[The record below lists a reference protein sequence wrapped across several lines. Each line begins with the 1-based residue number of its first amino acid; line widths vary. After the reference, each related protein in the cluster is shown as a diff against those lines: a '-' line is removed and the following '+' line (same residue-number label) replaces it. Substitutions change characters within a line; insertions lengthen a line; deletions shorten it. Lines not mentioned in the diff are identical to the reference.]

1 MLFCGKNLPQG
12 ARSTLHHFGGRQLT
26 LNVSALK
33 KKKLTCGIT
42 LVILLHMK
50 TAISIPDKLFRA
62 ADQYAKNH
70 GFSRSRLYSEA
81 VAQFLEQHSSELITK
96 QLNEIYSSEPAKLN
110 ETLSTMQFSS
120 IEKEEW

>member
-1 MLFCGKNLPQG
+1 MAALRGKFIG
-12 ARSTLHHFGGRQLT
+12 AVWLY
-26 LNVSALK
+26 SALALK
-33 KKKLTCGIT
+33 NKLTRSIT
-42 LVILLHMK
+42 LVILLIMK

-62 ADQYAKNH
+62 ADQYAKSH
-70 GFSRSRLYSEA
+70 GFSRSKLYAKA
-81 VAQFLEQHSSELITK
+81 VAQFLEQHPSELITK

>member
-1 MLFCGKNLPQG
+1 
-12 ARSTLHHFGGRQLT
+12 
-26 LNVSALK
+26 
-33 KKKLTCGIT
+33 
-42 LVILLHMK
+42 MK

-70 GFSRSRLYSEA
+70 GFSRSKLYAEA
-81 VAQFLEQHSSELITK
+81 VAKFLEQHPSELITK

-110 ETLSTMQFSS
+110 GTISTMQFRS